1 MSGQIDDNVKQ
12 LRGVDVDFSMKK
24 VFSEFSI
31 SWVFYFVTAIICLD
45 IILNRR
51 KK

>member
-1 MSGQIDDNVKQ
+1 VSGDLSPDVKSV
-12 LRGVDVDFSMKK
+12 RGNDVDFSGKEILSK
-24 VFSEFSI
+24 FSI
-31 SWVFYFVTAIICLD
+31 SWVFYFIAALCCMD